1 MTLKTRR
8 IIFYG
13 LFLFFFP
20 LSIGVIFY
28 SQGWRFDFENFGVK
42 KTGAAYIETTPK
54 NVVIKLNNK
63 IIPDQ
68 SGLIKSGTL
77 IPDLLP
83 KNYKIEIQKSGYWTY
98 LKNIKVEPSMVSE
111 LINTILIPQKFE
123 KTTTIEKIKGGEII
137 ALNAKRII
145 VKNPQNKIYYLYKFN
160 ETTTAL
166 NINASFNNSLLP
178 AQANKKTEIIEKI
191 ALHPFNEDR
200 LLIKSTNGLYVLD
213 TRKIQIETIFQN
225 EKNNKILA
233 WFANNS
239 TVYIVK
245 SKIPTVY
252 SYNLITKIENELTK
266 LPENLPTVIG
276 IEISGSGSEIGFLE
290 KSGSLSI
297 FNVKD
302 KKFRQ
307 IADSA
312 KKFSFSPDSKK
323 LFFIGNDDKISVY
336 FIEDWY
342 KNAKKK
348 AEDIVNFNLKNDEL
362 IKNAYWHKDSY
373 HLFIE
378 YDKAQTNADST
389 QTYTDNQHKSASN
402 PYKSVSIDFMEIDDR
417 PPLNQYPII
426 AESENNYY
434 DADENLLYFIQNKT
448 LYSVKI

>member
-13 LFLFFFP
+13 LFFVFFP
-20 LSIGVIFY
+20 ISIGVIFY
-28 SQGWRFDFENFGVK
+28 SQGWRFDFENFGIK

-68 SGLIKSGTL
+68 SGLIRSGTL

-83 KNYKIEIQKSGYWTY
+83 KNYKIEIQKNGYWTY

-111 LINTILIPQKFE
+111 LIDTILIPQKFE
-123 KTTTIEKIKGGEII
+123 KITAIEKIKGGEII
-137 ALNAKRII
+137 TLSAKKII

-160 ETTTAL
+160 EPATAL
-166 NINASFNNSLLP
+166 NINASFNNSL
-178 AQANKKTEIIEKI
+178 KKSEVIENV
-191 ALHPFNEDR
+191 ALHPFNDDR
-200 LLIKSTNGLYVLD
+200 LLIKSVNGLYIFD
-213 TRKIQIETIFQN
+213 TRKLQIEIVFQN

-239 TVYIVK
+239 SIYIVK
-245 SKIPTVY
+245 SKIPAVY
-252 SYNLITKIENELTK
+252 SYNLITKTENELAE
-266 LPENLPTVIG
+266 LPENLPVI
-276 IEISGSGSEIGFLE
+276 IKTETSDSGSEIGFLG
-290 KSGSLSI
+290 KSGALSI
-297 FNVKD
+297 FNIKD

-307 IADSA
+307 IADNA

-323 LFFIGNDDKISVY
+323 LFFIGNNGKISVY
-336 FIEDWY
+336 FIEEWY

-348 AEDIVNFNLKNDEL
+348 TGDVVNFSLKNEGL
-362 IKNAYWHKDSY
+362 IKNAYWYKDSY
-373 HLFIE
+373 HLFIK
-378 YDKAQTNADST
+378 YDDK
-389 QTYTDNQHKSASN
+389 
-402 PYKSVSIDFMEIDDR
+402 VDFMEIDDR

-426 AESENNYY
+426 AESESDYY
-434 DADENLLYFIQNKT
+434 NTNENLLYFIQNKT

>member
-1 MTLKTRR
+1 MTLKKRR
-8 IIFYG
+8 LIFYG

-20 LSIGVIFY
+20 LSVGVIFY

-54 NVVIKLNNK
+54 NVVMKLNNK

-68 SGLIKSGTL
+68 SGLIRSGTL

-83 KNYKIEIQKSGYWTY
+83 KNYKIEIQKNGYWAY
-98 LKNIKVEPSMVSE
+98 FKNIKVEPSMVSE
-111 LINTILIPQKFE
+111 LIDTILIPQKFE
-123 KTTTIEKIKGGEII
+123 KITAIEKIKGGEII
-137 ALNAKRII
+137 ALNTKRII

-160 ETTTAL
+160 EPATAL
-166 NINASFNNSLLP
+166 NINASFNNSFLS
-178 AQANKKTEIIEKI
+178 AQAGKKTEVIENI

-200 LLIKSTNGLYVLD
+200 LLIKSANGLYVFD
-213 TRKIQIETIFQN
+213 VRKLQIEIIFQN

-245 SKIPTVY
+245 SKIPAVY
-252 SYNLITKIENELTK
+252 SYNLITKAENELAR
-266 LPENLPTVIG
+266 LPENLSAI
-276 IEISGSGSEIGFLE
+276 IEMKTSGSGSEIGFME
-290 KSGSLSI
+290 KSGALSI

-307 IADSA
+307 IADNA
-312 KKFSFSPDSKK
+312 EKFSFSPDSKK
-323 LFFIGNDDKISVY
+323 LFFIDNNDKINVY

-342 KNAKKK
+342 KNSKKK
-348 AEDIVNFNLKNDEL
+348 TGDVVNFSLKNEEL
-362 IKNAYWHKDSY
+362 IRNAYWHKNSY

-378 YDKAQTNADST
+378 YAGENKNI
-389 QTYTDNQHKSASN
+389 Y
-402 PYKSVSIDFMEIDDR
+402 VDFMEIDDR

-426 AESENNYY
+426 SESESIYY
-434 DADENLLYFIQNKT
+434 DIGQNLLYFIQNKT
-448 LYSVKI
+448 LYNVKI